1 MGVSVPVVSEII
13 YKFFFKRERN
23 RLKKVFGPYCC
34 HLQRR
39 GYDNFLKKK
48 QKATKKTLTLPG
60 KLFWHTVQLIIANQ
74 QIFYE
79 LISNVFL
86 PIIESRFF
94 TPNRTSLESQEIND
108 DSDHMQIVCLYFMKK
123 GKSCS
128 LAINLYILSREKK
141 FQSPSQH
148 IFLPFSPIPLYT
160 YIDPLFVGWQ
170 RFLFP
175 LVLRLGPK

>member
-123 GKSCS
+123 KEKVIPLQLIFIFCHGKKSSSLQANIYSC
-128 LAINLYILSREKK
+128 LFHLFLYI
-141 FQSPSQH
+141 
-148 IFLPFSPIPLYT
+148 PI
-160 YIDPLFVGWQ
+160 
-170 RFLFP
+170 
-175 LVLRLGPK
+175 